1 MRHWVDRSLGWLGGR
16 LLPPRCVL
24 CGGAGQP
31 PCLDLCHACES
42 SLPRAEP
49 AFLQGPSPLQ
59 ACFAPFAYGY
69 PVDHLVH
76 ALKYG
81 GQLAVARVLG
91 TLLGRRLEAA
101 RRDQAID
108 VVVPVPL
115 HPRRHAERGFNQSA
129 EIARWTARVLHC
141 PVDAT
146 LAARRRDTQ
155 PQVGLRGAER
165 RRNLEGAFAAGRA
178 VRGLRVALVDDVVT
192 TGTTLGALALALDAA
207 GARSVEAW
215 CVGRAPP
222 PKRVNSALDLEV
234 PLA

>member
-1 MRHWVDRSLGWLGGR
+1 MRHWVDRQIERLGG
-16 LLPPRCVL
+16 LVLPPRCVL
-24 CGGAGQP
+24 CGGTGQR
-31 PCLDLCHACES
+31 PCLDLCHACEH
-42 SLPRAEP
+42 SLPLAAP
-49 AFLQGPSPLQ
+49 AFVHGPPPLQ

-76 ALKYG
+76 ALKYR

-91 TLLGRRLEAA
+91 VLLGRRLAA
-101 RRDQAID
+101 ASRDRIVD

-129 EIARWTARVLHC
+129 EIARWTARVLRC
-141 PVDAT
+141 RLDAT
-146 LAARRRDTQ
+146 LAARCRDTQ

-165 RRNLEGAFAAGRA
+165 RSNLDGAFAAGRP

-192 TGTTLGALALALDAA
+192 TGTTLGALALALNAA

-234 PLA
+234 PPA